1 MDCIIFM
8 QRVRLL
14 GGTMNLRTT
23 SGRFARH
30 GPFELDRIE
39 LEDLEF
45 GPSPG
50 RLRAALL
57 LVYAG
62 LLLTLAS
69 LL

>member
-1 MDCIIFM
+1 
-8 QRVRLL
+8 
-14 GGTMNLRTT
+14 MNLRTT